1 MTTYGR
7 ERGKRPRE
15 LTWAEL
21 QQIYKDASHGQT
33 IPLTET
39 QMRQTLDAEFVVAN
53 RHGLGGSQ
61 PDEVKRMLDG
71 GRARVAASAEWV
83 RAQKAAL
90 QRAEQALDQAFANLI
105 GK

>member
-1 MTTYGR
+1 M
-7 ERGKRPRE
+7 
-15 LTWAEL
+15 TWAEL

-33 IPLTET
+33 IPLTES
-39 QMRQTLDAEFVVAN
+39 QMRQTLDAGFVVAN

-61 PDEVKRMLDG
+61 PEEVKRMLDG

-83 RAQKAAL
+83 RAQKTAL
-90 QRAEQALDQAFANLI
+90 QRAEQTLDQEFGNLI